1 MFSFQRSGDSMGDA
15 TLNTLKRLSELPRWQ
30 KIAIELTADSVAIT
44 SAFLLAMYL
53 RLESLSFLAL
63 PLLVPLIPVIII
75 ATTAAF
81 MAAGL
86 YQSLVRFI
94 TGKVLKVI
102 AVGAVVSGVVLIIAH
117 ALIGEAIPLSVSVIH
132 TTLVTTFVGGLRL
145 GARQVFRQ
153 PVNEMKDP
161 VIIFGAGGAGLQL
174 MNSLFHGSDYA
185 PVGLV
190 DDNPKLHGLEVSGLR
205 VRSSD
210 QIAELAKATEAKFLL
225 LAAPH
230 MTKARRRLLL
240 EELQGVPIELKRIPS
255 LPKIIDGSAEISE
268 LRAVEAED
276 LLGRDPVP
284 PDPALMTANITGK
297 TVLIT
302 GAGGSIGSELCR
314 QVIPLEP
321 THLILIDVSE
331 ASAYLIEAELIP
343 KIART
348 GAEVQLTTLVGS
360 VTDESFVANVFASH
374 QIDTVFHAAAYKH
387 VPMVEKNVVSGVKNN
402 VLGTWNVA
410 KNSRE
415 SGVKSFTLVST
426 DKAVRPTNI
435 MGATKRFSELICQA
449 FADEQSTTIFSMV
462 RFGNVL
468 GSSGSVIPTFKQQI
482 AEGGPVTVTHE
493 EITRFFMTIPEAA
506 ALVIQAGSMAK
517 GGEVFVLDMGEPVRI
532 IDLAKNMIRLS
543 GLTPSSPSVP
553 GDIDIKVTGLRPGE
567 KLYEELLI
575 DDNAMPTQHTRI
587 MMAQEDKIPPP
598 RLLEAIKNINALCER
613 GNEKRIL
620 ELLLELPLALTAKAF
635 APES

>member
-1 MFSFQRSGDSMGDA
+1 MGNVA
-15 TLNTLKRLSELPRWQ
+15 LGTLERLSELPRWQ
-30 KIAIELTADSVAIT
+30 KIAIEMAADSVAIT
-44 SAFLLAMYL
+44 LAFLLAMSL
-53 RLESLSFLAL
+53 RLESLSFLSL
-63 PLLVPLIPVIII
+63 PLLTALIPLLIILTI
-75 ATTAAF
+75 GTF

-102 AVGAVVSGVVLIIAH
+102 AVGAVVSGVLLIVTH
-117 ALIGEAIPLSVSVIH
+117 ALVNEAIPLSVSVIH
-132 TTLVTTFVGGLRL
+132 TTLVTIFIGGLRL
-145 GARQVFRQ
+145 GARQIFRR

-210 QIAELAKATEAKFLL
+210 QIAELVRATGAKFLL
-225 LAAPH
+225 LAAPQ
-230 MTKARRRLLL
+230 MARSRRRLLL
-240 EELQGVPIELKRIPS
+240 EELQGVPLELKRIPS

-284 PDPALMTANITGK
+284 PDFSLMTANITGK
-297 TVLIT
+297 TILIT

-314 QVIPLEP
+314 QVIPLQP
-321 THLILIDVSE
+321 AHVILLDVSE
-331 ASAYLIEAELIP
+331 ASAYLIEDELIH
-343 KIART
+343 RF
-348 GAEVQLTTLVGS
+348 AEGGVEIRLTTLVGS
-360 VTDESFVANVFASH
+360 VSDESFVENLFTSY

-387 VPMVEKNVVSGVKNN
+387 VPLVEKNVVSSVKNN

-410 KNSRE
+410 KNSKE

-449 FADEQSTTIFSMV
+449 FADEQSTTVFSMV

-468 GSSGSVIPTFKQQI
+468 GSSGSVIPKFKQQI

-506 ALVIQAGSMAK
+506 SLVIQAGSMAN
-517 GGEVFVLDMGEPVRI
+517 GGEVFVLDMGEPVKI
-532 IDLAKNMIRLS
+532 MDLASNMIRLS
-543 GLTPSSPSVP
+543 GLTPSSPSAP
-553 GDIDIKVTGLRPGE
+553 GDIDIEVTGLRPGE

-575 DDNAMPTQHTRI
+575 SENSKTTAHERI
-587 MMAQEDKIPPP
+587 MMANETKLSISAVTTATNTALRLCNEDDADGLVS
-598 RLLEAIKNINALCER
+598 LLTR
-613 GNEKRIL
+613 
-620 ELLLELPLALTAKAF
+620 LPLALTRG
-635 APES
+635 PLS